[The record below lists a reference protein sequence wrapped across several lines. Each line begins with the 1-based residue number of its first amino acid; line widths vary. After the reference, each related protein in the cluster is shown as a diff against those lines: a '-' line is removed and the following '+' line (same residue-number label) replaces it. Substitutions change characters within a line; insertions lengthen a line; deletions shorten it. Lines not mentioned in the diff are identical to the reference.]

1 MATESLFPMQ
11 YVSHDI
17 QERRDGNTSLDEVQE
32 QLCATHSAA
41 RLQRN
46 SRLNLLRRNLD
57 WHSKQL
63 GQSKVHVDKYRT
75 IHNLHGFIQATKT
88 VCTDRKM
95 AVVTIL
101 VDSSNAL
108 EKIRRSAAIQTHRW
122 CFVDPDHG
130 HNTHKSQKFAIEW
143 DSSAKV
149 LSLVIRLD
157 TFGTRTIT
165 KTSLR

>member
-75 IHNLHGFIQATKT
+75 IHNLHGF
-88 VCTDRKM
+88 
-95 AVVTIL
+95 
-101 VDSSNAL
+101 
-108 EKIRRSAAIQTHRW
+108 
-122 CFVDPDHG
+122 
-130 HNTHKSQKFAIEW
+130 
-143 DSSAKV
+143 
-149 LSLVIRLD
+149 
-157 TFGTRTIT
+157 
-165 KTSLR
+165 KTSYKDGLYWSEDGRCDNIGG